1 MEGWLTK
8 AKNQNPMSNSTN
20 NNQKEDQENREV
32 AKSQTPGSVPT
43 PHSPL
48 PTPHSSP
55 TPHSVARSAGI
66 VSIAVMGSRVL
77 GLVRE
82 QVFSSFFGAS
92 FANVAFQIAF
102 RIPNLLRDLFAEGAL
117 SAAFVATFSQTLTKQ
132 GEREAWR
139 LANLVNNGLIIAI
152 SVITV
157 LGIIFSPEIVA
168 FLIRDVPIEPARAQ
182 LMFDLAVKMT
192 RILFPFLLMVSL
204 AAVAM
209 GVLNTRGRFGV
220 PASASTM
227 FNVGSIVGGLTCAYL
242 MAPEYIT
249 NTAVSLFNR
258 QNPAKD
264 DLGAAT
270 AIIGMAVGTLIG
282 GMMQW
287 LIQVPSLRAVG
298 YRWRPIVSFRDTGV
312 RQVMRMMAPAIIG
325 SAALQ
330 VNVVVN
336 TIFAT
341 GVAEGAVVWLG
352 NAFRLI
358 YLPIGIFGVAI
369 STATLP
375 VTSRAAAMDNLD
387 EFRRTLASSLRLTML
402 LTIPSAVGL
411 IIISRPIIAL
421 IYEYG
426 RFTALDTDQT
436 AMALACYAIGLTAY
450 SADRVLAPSFY
461 ALRNARIPM
470 LVSLLSIV
478 TNYAVAKFTVDY
490 LKIGHIG
497 LALSISAVAIV
508 NFALLFFFMRRKLD
522 GIEGRSLLSTFAKVL
537 LASAAM
543 GAVCWL
549 VSDRIENYLG
559 LDGIFARLIN
569 VSASIVV
576 GVVVFY
582 LGARLLKVGEL
593 SQLTGAIGRK
603 FRSRR

>member
-1 MEGWLTK
+1 
-8 AKNQNPMSNSTN
+8 MSNSV
-20 NNQKEDQENREV
+20 NNQQKNQE
-32 AKSQTPGSVPT
+32 AASSQTQGSAPT

-48 PTPHSSP
+48 PTPHYDP

-66 VSIAVMGSRVL
+66 VSVAVMGSRVL

-117 SAAFVATFSQTLTKQ
+117 SAAFVATFSQTLAKK

-139 LANLVNNGLIIAI
+139 LANMVNNGLVIVLSIIAL
-152 SVITV
+152 
-157 LGIIFSPEIVA
+157 LGIIFSPEIVGL
-168 FLIRDVPIEPARAQ
+168 LIRDVPLAKIEPARAR

-209 GVLNTRGRFGV
+209 GVLNTKGRFGV

-227 FNVGSIVGGLTCAYL
+227 FNVGSIVGGLACAYL
-242 MAPEYIT
+242 LAPEYIT
-249 NTAVSLFNR
+249 STAASLFKR
-258 QNPAKD
+258 QHPARD
-264 DLGAAT
+264 DLGAAA

-298 YRWRPIVSFRDTGV
+298 YRWRPVVSFWDAGV

-330 VNVVVN
+330 VNFLVSVA
-336 TIFAT
+336 FAT

-352 NAFRLI
+352 NAQRLI

-375 VTSRAAAMDNLD
+375 VTARAAAMENLG
-387 EFRRTLASSLRLTML
+387 EFRRTLVSSLRLTLL

-411 IIISRPIIAL
+411 IILSRPIIAL
-421 IYEYG
+421 IYQYG
-426 RFTALDTDQT
+426 RFTSSDTNQT
-436 AMALACYAIGLTAY
+436 AKALAYYAIGLAAF
-450 SADRVLAPSFY
+450 SLVRVLAPSFF
-461 ALRNARIPM
+461 ALRDTRIPM
-470 LVSLLSIV
+470 IASLLSIV
-478 TNYAVAKFTVDY
+478 INYAVAKFTVDY
-490 LKIGHIG
+490 MEKGHVG
-497 LALSISAVAIV
+497 LALSNSAVSIV
-508 NFALLFFFMRRKLD
+508 NFAILFFFMRRKLD
-522 GIEGRSLLSTFAKVL
+522 GIEGRGILSTFAKVT

-543 GAVCWL
+543 GAVCL
-549 VSDRIENYLG
+549 FLSGRIENYLG
-559 LDGIFARLIN
+559 MDGLFARLIN
-569 VSASIVV
+569 VGASIAV
-576 GVVVFY
+576 GVAVFY
-582 LGARLLKVGEL
+582 LVARLLKVGEL
-593 SQLTGAIGRK
+593 TQLTGAIGRK
-603 FRSRR
+603 FGARFRRSRQ